1 MNKYYR
7 ILDKILA
14 TGKTQTNKKGNIQ
27 YLLNE
32 QLSLTPADLLDIFE
46 GHNIARKKLRSELQ
60 LFMQGERNVE
70 KYREAGIN
78 WWDYCGSILVNS
90 YPTYF
95 EKLPPLIAKINR
107 ERRNSKNYVLFLGE
121 TGAESNQ
128 APCLSLVQFQL
139 DGGELVLSAYQ
150 RSSDANLGLPSDIY
164 HLYLMARQ
172 IELPLKS
179 ITLYL
184 GNVHIYENNIPATNV
199 LLSDLRRIA
208 EGEPRN
214 KRITGEV
221 RDKMFARIEREE
233 KEHGYV
239 DYITVSASLLF
250 AMKYVTSLEG
260 MKKEAIYNRIRQT
273 DYPEAKDYLEGL
285 TITSEDYKEVFK
297 RYKDVPGVVFLVDPP
312 YLSTEVGTYKMF
324 WRLADYLDV
333 LTVLKGHSF
342 VYFTSNKSSI
352 LELCDWMDRNPFVG
366 SPFKECRKVEF
377 SASVNYQAKYT
388 DMMLYTKPDEVSG
401 IAA

>member
-1 MNKYYR
+1 MKKMYLSAPRPFVGQKRMFAREFIKVLGQFPDSTVFVYLIGGSGLLSHITKCVRSDATVVYNDFDNYR
-7 ILDKILA
+7 C
-14 TGKTQTNKKGNIQ
+14 
-27 YLLNE
+27 
-32 QLSLTPADLLDIFE
+32 
-46 GHNIARKKLRSELQ
+46 R
-60 LFMQGERNVE
+60 
-70 KYREAGIN
+70 
-78 WWDYCGSILVNS
+78 LVNI
-90 YPTYF
+90 PT
-95 EKLPPLIAKINR
+95 
-107 ERRNSKNYVLFLGE
+107 
-121 TGAESNQ
+121 
-128 APCLSLVQFQL
+128 
-139 DGGELVLSAYQ
+139 
-150 RSSDANLGLPSDIY
+150 
-164 HLYLMARQ
+164 
-172 IELPLKS
+172 
-179 ITLYL
+179 
-184 GNVHIYENNIPATNV
+184 TNV

-214 KRITGEV
+214 KRITGEI